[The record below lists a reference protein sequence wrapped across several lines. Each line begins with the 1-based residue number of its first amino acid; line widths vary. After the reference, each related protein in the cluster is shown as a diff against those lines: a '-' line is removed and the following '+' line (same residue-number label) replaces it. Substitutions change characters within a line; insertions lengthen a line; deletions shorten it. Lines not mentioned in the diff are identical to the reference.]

1 MRARLRLFAWIWAG
15 WTALALFFAI
25 SLYLNY
31 IARNQPARFG
41 ASLIISLAEWW
52 LWAPLTPVVIGL
64 ARRFP
69 LQKGRRGRDVAI
81 HLAAAAILSTAKVL
95 GERFV
100 RLWIFGVAPY
110 LLPSSLALHF
120 LVYWAIAGAARG
132 FEYYRESQLK
142 LLRAS
147 QTEARLNEARLE
159 LLRAQLQPHFL
170 FNALNTVAEMVHEDA
185 DRADRMIASLSDL
198 LRVSLDSGD
207 AVPLAEEMRIAGLY
221 LDIQQARFGDRL
233 RVRWDIPDTCATT
246 SVPRL
251 LLQPLLEN
259 AIQHGLSQARGG
271 GTIEIT
277 ARDRPA
283 LSEPGNAR
291 VEGAGTLIIRISDDG
306 TGVATPTKPDGIG
319 LANTRARLAAWAP
332 DAKLELRPRP
342 GGGTLVQI
350 DLPERTV

>member
-1 MRARLRLFAWIWAG
+1 MRARLRLWAWIWAG

-31 IARNQPARFG
+31 IARDQPARFG
-41 ASLIISLAEWW
+41 PSLIVSLAEWW
-52 LWAPLTPVVIGL
+52 LWAPLTPVVIAL

-69 LQKGRRGRDVAI
+69 LQPGRRGRDVAV
-81 HLAAAAILSTAKVL
+81 HLVAAVILATTKVL
-95 GERFV
+95 GERIV

-110 LLPSSLALHF
+110 MLPSSLALHF
-120 LVYWAIAGAARG
+120 LIYWAIAGVARG
-132 FEYYRESQLK
+132 CEYYRESQLK

-147 QTEARLNEARLE
+147 QTESRLNEARLE

-170 FNALNTVAEMVHEDA
+170 FNALNTVAEMVHEDP

-198 LRVSLDSGD
+198 LRVSLDAGD
-207 AVPLAEEMRIAGLY
+207 AVPLAEEIRIAGLY

-233 RVRWDIPDTCATT
+233 RVRWDVPEACATT
-246 SVPRL
+246 AVPRL

-259 AIQHGLSQARGG
+259 AIQHGLSQSRDG
-271 GTIEIT
+271 GTVDIT
-277 ARDRPA
+277 VAPRGTTLVITIAD
-283 LSEPGNAR
+283 N
-291 VEGAGTLIIRISDDG
+291 GAG
-306 TGVATPTKPDGIG
+306 VAPPEQPRGTKPEGIG

-332 DAKLELRPRP
+332 GATLQIRPRP

-350 DLPERTV
+350 DLPERPA

>member
-1 MRARLRLFAWIWAG
+1 MRSRLRLWAWIWAG

-25 SLYLNY
+25 SLWLNY
-31 IARNQPARFG
+31 VAQGREARFG
-41 ASLIISLAEWW
+41 ASLIVSLAEWW
-52 LWAPLTPVVIGL
+52 LWVPLTPVVIAL

-69 LQKGRRGRDVAI
+69 CQPGRRGRDVAV
-81 HLAAAAILSTAKVL
+81 HVGAAAILATVKVL
-95 GERFV
+95 GERIV

-132 FEYYRESQLK
+132 FEYYRESQSK
-142 LLRAS
+142 LLRVS
-147 QTEARLNEARLE
+147 QTEARLSEARLQ

-198 LRVSLDSGD
+198 LRVSLDAGD

-233 RVRWDIPDTCATT
+233 RVQWDVPEACAATP
-246 SVPRL
+246 VPRL

-259 AIQHGLSQARGG
+259 AIQHGLSHAHSG
-271 GTIEIT
+271 GTIEVVV
-277 ARDRPA
+277 RDQAGA
-283 LSEPGNAR
+283 LAM
-291 VEGAGTLIIRISDDG
+291 TISDDG
-306 TGVATPTKPDGIG
+306 VGVSAVPQPRDTKPEGIG
-319 LANTRARLAAWAP
+319 LANTRARLAAWSPA
-332 DAKLELRPRP
+332 ARLELRPRP
-342 GGGTLVQI
+342 GGGTVVQI
-350 DLPERTV
+350 DLPERTA